1 MKIVKG
7 IALPDSEEHLV
18 GYLDRA
24 PLVDGKATY
33 QLHKYQAALARFK
46 GRGLAIDVGAH
57 VGLWSRVMVR
67 DFAAVIAFEPV
78 AEHAALWRENVKA
91 PNARLQQTALGA
103 KHGTV
108 IMGRPAG
115 NSGNTRV
122 ALKAGA
128 GGQSAI
134 MSTIDAE
141 VGGMDSIDFLKVDC
155 EGYEMF
161 VLQGGRETIQRCKPA
176 IIVEQK
182 PGNAQHFGLRE
193 IDAVHLLQGWGY
205 VAREVISGDYI
216 MIHPRAA

>member
-7 IALPDSEEHLV
+7 IALPDNEQHLV
-18 GYLDRA
+18 SFLDRA

-57 VGLWSRVMVR
+57 VGLWSRVMAR
-67 DFAAVIAFEPV
+67 DFAAVVAFEPV

-91 PNARLQQTALGA
+91 SNARLEQLALGA

-108 IMGRPAG
+108 VMGCPAG

-122 ALKAGA
+122 SLKAVS
-128 GGQSAI
+128 GGQSAV
-134 MSTIDAE
+134 MSTLDE
-141 VGGMDSIDFLKVDC
+141 ELGDEFIDFLKVDC

-161 VLQGGRETIQRCKPA
+161 VLQGGRETILRCKPA

-205 VAREVISGDYI
+205 VAREVIAGDYI
-216 MIHPRAA
+216 MIHPRGN